1 MLIELCR
8 EDTCSGVRLRAQDDS
23 SGPLPAPTYRERD
36 APPRH
41 FCHMDR
47 RRRIYHLGGGSQLA
61 TSNCSRS
68 CRCVSSSSGKLPK
81 RLHELTCFFAP
92 DKVVIPSSTP
102 SVILS
107 VSTAISSLD
116 LQGGNL
122 TLAADAVL
130 LADSISVQGALALAN
145 GAILS
150 ARGVIIL
157 TSVYVLLMKSA
168 SLSATQSINATV
180 RVNYVCAF
188 VT

>member
-1 MLIELCR
+1 MLTHQKKKKNPRFIGKSNFAV

-122 TLAADAVL
+122 TCCWPTL
-130 LADSISVQGALALAN
+130 SPFKAL
-145 GAILS
+145 S
-150 ARGVIIL
+150 RSQMVPSYRRGV
-157 TSVYVLLMKSA
+157 
-168 SLSATQSINATV
+168 
-180 RVNYVCAF
+180 
-188 VT
+188 